1 MNKFDG
7 LSLEEGF
14 VLSQKDAI
22 EFLDDTAQQ
31 QTKMVM
37 NGETD
42 SECLD
47 AIMQDLYEMK
57 RDIITHDSEY
67 IKFFECPMSASN
79 INIVE
84 MVEKGE

>member
-1 MNKFDG
+1 MSKFDN
-7 LSLEEGF
+7 LSLEDGF

-31 QTKMVM
+31 YAKMTM

-42 SECLD
+42 SECLG
-47 AIMQDLYEMK
+47 AIIQDLYEMK
-57 RDIITHDSEY
+57 RDIVTHDSKY
-67 IKFFECPMSASN
+67 IKFFECPMGASN